1 MCYCENRI
9 DIFRNRV
16 YAVCIATRGGTAM
29 KNDEEYTGELL
40 EGEVLDAAD
49 HVGEGADHPKRM
61 PTGKAKKYSLSSESI
76 VTKSNDLIQKTRYSL
91 PKTQQKVLLAM
102 IAQIDPKHDFDPS
115 KVYSMSFSD
124 FSKLTGVNMHNKSY
138 YDFLKKTIKSLSDSS
153 FWMEDKS
160 KTSRKEKLI
169 RWIGEETEINRDEQ
183 MIYMQFSKR
192 IFPYLTQLKSNYT
205 SFNVQYLLQMNSTYS
220 MRFYEILLSYD
231 NGDRDY
237 HYANNLV
244 FQPVNDE
251 VLDMFP
257 DKGAALRG
265 YKYKV
270 YNIDDLKEQLS
281 PPPPDDESEAG
292 SKKYKPLTEKYPN
305 FNDFERYVLMKA
317 KEEINE
323 MTDLW
328 FDYVPVRMRGTRKY
342 DRLYLFIKYKTEA
355 EMESVRKRHAG
366 KRKPGE
372 EVPRKPR
379 TRKAKAAEEPQ
390 VPVGE
395 PLPETIHDLTT
406 TKALRML
413 EVKAELTALQ
423 SQARP
428 DVLEAAAAVLGY
440 LAKALTNTKSAKGQ
454 RVSVETREALN
465 RVLEKNGTLKV
476 WVLGMARMMLDK
488 QAAGQLKSPQYNTS
502 VVVNAIED
510 MTILP
515 MGKEELRQSGAKDLF
530 APDMAVF
537 DEE

>member
-1 MCYCENRI
+1 MN
-9 DIFRNRV
+9 
-16 YAVCIATRGGTAM
+16 T
-29 KNDEEYTGELL
+29 KEETTGELL
-40 EGEVLDAAD
+40 EGEVLERDEHTGDAA
-49 HVGEGADHPKRM
+49 EQPKTR
-61 PTGKAKKYSLSSESI
+61 PTGRAKKYSLSNESI

-102 IAQIDPKHDFDPS
+102 IAQIDPKNDLDPS

-138 YDFLKKTIKSLSDSS
+138 YDFLKKTIKALSDSS

-237 HYANNLV
+237 HYENGLV
-244 FQPVNDE
+244 FQPVNAE

-257 DKGAALRG
+257 EKAAALRG

-281 PPPPDDESEAG
+281 PPPPDDDSEAN

-328 FDYVPVRMRGTRKY
+328 FDYVPIRMRGTRKY

-355 EMESVRKRHAG
+355 EMETVRKRHTD

-372 EVPRKPR
+372 EVPRKAR
-379 TRKAKAAEEPQ
+379 TARKRRAADPQ
-390 VPVGE
+390 PPIGE
-395 PLPETIHDLTT
+395 PLPETVHSLTH
-406 TKALRML
+406 TKALRTL
-413 EVKAELTALQ
+413 EAKAEVAALQ
-423 SQARP
+423 DNVRP
-428 DVLEAAAAVLGY
+428 DVLEAAESVLGY
-440 LAKALTNTKSAKGQ
+440 LAKALTSTKSAKGQ

-465 RVLEKNGTLKV
+465 RVLEKNGTLKI
-476 WVLGMARMMLDK
+476 WVLGMARMMLEK

-515 MGKEELRQSGAKDLF
+515 TGRAELRRSGAKDLF

-537 DEE
+537 EES